1 MISRAVS
8 RRLKCLSSKRAL
20 LSSST
25 NDTTRSSNYQH
36 PPHDDV
42 VNLLITGPPGSG
54 KGSYGSLLAK
64 RFNADLIT
72 AGDILRDHVR
82 KGTETGLAIRECQR
96 NGRLADDKLVA
107 DAVKSYLIEK
117 YGEES
122 PIPTNKVKGE
132 HFTKRKIRFI
142 LDGFPRTVAQ
152 AEMMEASEYWPDH
165 LTGDVAI
172 SIDVPDQVCID
183 KVLGRRIC
191 RECGGNYNV
200 TDINYEGYVMP
211 PSMPN
216 PPCPC
221 AIEKNWMRREDDKE
235 EIIAARISDFHKE
248 TKPIIDHYERIGEMI
263 HFRPYRGFDDM
274 EELELLVLNYFDN
287 MDKV

>member
-1 MISRAVS
+1 MAVS

-82 KGTETGLAIRECQR
+82 KGTETGVAIRECQR

-122 PIPTNKVKGE
+122 PIPTNKVKGK
-132 HFTKRKIRFI
+132 HFT
-142 LDGFPRTVAQ
+142 
-152 AEMMEASEYWPDH
+152 
-165 LTGDVAI
+165 
-172 SIDVPDQVCID
+172 
-183 KVLGRRIC
+183 
-191 RECGGNYNV
+191 
-200 TDINYEGYVMP
+200 
-211 PSMPN
+211 
-216 PPCPC
+216 
-221 AIEKNWMRREDDKE
+221 
-235 EIIAARISDFHKE
+235 
-248 TKPIIDHYERIGEMI
+248 
-263 HFRPYRGFDDM
+263 
-274 EELELLVLNYFDN
+274 
-287 MDKV
+287 